1 MTTIRTAAIA
11 AVAAITIAAA
21 MASPA
26 HAMSKEGA
34 FWASVG
40 TAAAFGAIGA
50 AHGHGYYDDD
60 YEYRGG
66 RHYRRSARRC
76 ADRHGRET
84 RKWGNRGENRGCR
97 IRPVTLIF
105 DVYLVS
111 ICT

>member
-1 MTTIRTAAIA
+1 MTTIRNTAIA

-26 HAMSKEGA
+26 HAISKKGA
-34 FWASVG
+34 FWAGVG

-50 AHGHGYYDDD
+50 AQGHYGHDD

-76 ADRHGRET
+76 ARRFGWHTWRWE
-84 RKWGNRGENRGCR
+84 RCMRRRG
-97 IRPVTLIF
+97 
-105 DVYLVS
+105 Y
-111 ICT
+111 